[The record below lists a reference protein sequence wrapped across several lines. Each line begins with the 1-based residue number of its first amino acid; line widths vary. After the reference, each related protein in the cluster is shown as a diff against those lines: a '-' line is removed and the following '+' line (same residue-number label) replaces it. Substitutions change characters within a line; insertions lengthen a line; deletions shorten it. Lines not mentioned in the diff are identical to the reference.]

1 MRVPPYHW
9 WRTVF
14 FLIPA
19 ITVYTLVL
27 GAASIASS
35 LFDRH
40 GHFAHR
46 CARAW
51 SWLILRT
58 TGVRVT
64 VEGLERLT
72 PGTTYVFVSNH
83 QSISRLT
90 PYFAA
95 SLVASYITLEAPF
108 SGMSMNP
115 ARTLGSAIPAHA
127 FHALWIYFTAPPIA
141 MLMAA
146 ETYLSTR
153 SARAVYCAK
162 FHHDND
168 QRCIFR
174 CRYMELKKV

>member
-1 MRVPPYHW
+1 MLYAILKVPAVALMRWWFRLSVTGAEHVPL
-9 WRTVF
+9 T
-14 FLIPA
+14 
-19 ITVYTLVL
+19 
-27 GAASIASS
+27 GAA
-35 LFDRH
+35 
-40 GHFAHR
+40 
-46 CARAW
+46 
-51 SWLILRT
+51 LI
-58 TGVRVT
+58 
-64 VEGLERLT
+64 
-72 PGTTYVFVSNH
+72 VSNH

-146 ETYLSTR
+146 ETYLRTR

-174 CRYMELKKV
+174 CRYRERKKD